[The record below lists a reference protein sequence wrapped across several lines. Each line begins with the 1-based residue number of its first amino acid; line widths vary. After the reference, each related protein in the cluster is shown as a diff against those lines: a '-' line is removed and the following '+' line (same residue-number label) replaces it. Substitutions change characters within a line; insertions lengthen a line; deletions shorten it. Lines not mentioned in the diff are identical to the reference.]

1 MIERQWGR
9 RASTPS
15 RVIGLA
21 IALGVGAGCS
31 AAPVTPAP
39 ATLTLLTGG
48 TGGSFYPL
56 GAALADIYTQRI
68 PGIRAVAQSTVASV
82 FNVQAVQQGKAD
94 VAFTQGDVAYFAYRR
109 GTESDSRPHTKLR
122 GIAVLWVNTVQLVV
136 PRSSE
141 IRAVDDLRGRRVGV
155 GSPASGTQIV
165 TRLVIEGHGINYA
178 QVRSEPL
185 SFSEA
190 VGRMENKTL
199 DAAFVVASYPVSAV
213 SEMNT
218 AFGVRLIPVAPAIV
232 DRIRTDY
239 PFVKPMLIPS
249 GTYAGQ
255 DRDLDT
261 LGVDNI
267 LVCRDDL
274 PEDLVYRLTKVL
286 YESLGELEGKDAAAR
301 LIDPEQGPTT
311 PIPLHPG
318 AARFYREREILR

>member
-1 MIERQWGR
+1 M
-9 RASTPS
+9 AA
-15 RVIGLA
+15 A
-21 IALGVGAGCS
+21 IAIVWFGAACR
-31 AAPVTPAP
+31 VTPAGP
-39 ATLTLLTGG
+39 EPTTLTLLTGG

-56 GAALADIYTQRI
+56 GNALATIYTQRV
-68 PGIRAVAQSTVASV
+68 PDIRAVAYSTVASV

-109 GTESDSRPHTKLR
+109 GTESDSRPHTRLR

-136 PRSSE
+136 PRDSG
-141 IRAVDDLRGRRVGV
+141 IRIVNDLRGRRVGV
-155 GSPASGTQIV
+155 GSPESGTQIV

-178 QVRSEPL
+178 EVQSEPL

-190 VGRMENKTL
+190 VGRMEDKTL

-213 SEMNT
+213 SAMNA
-218 AFGVRLIPVAPAIV
+218 AFGVRLIPMAPAIV
-232 DRIRTDY
+232 DKIRTDY

-249 GTYAGQ
+249 ATYAGQ
-255 DRDLDT
+255 ERDLDT

-274 PEDLVYRLTKVL
+274 PEELVYRLTKVL
-286 YESLGELEGKDAAAR
+286 YESLNELASTDGAAR
-301 LIDPEQGPTT
+301 LIDPEQGSTT

>member
-1 MIERQWGR
+1 MAAAACG
-9 RASTPS
+9 
-15 RVIGLA
+15 
-21 IALGVGAGCS
+21 
-31 AAPVTPAP
+31 AAPAAPAP

-136 PRSSE
+136 PRNSE

-286 YESLGELEGKDAAAR
+286 YESLGALEGKDAAAR
-301 LIDPEQGPTT
+301 LIDPEEGPTT